1 LVCRSQRL
9 PVHISRLHLSES
21 IVASQSSVDAA
32 AAELRLAN
40 LYPDPHCVDL
50 VNALAERWIVDPTHI
65 AVGNGTDELLL
76 LAALALGA
84 TASPG
89 VVTAG
94 TFLGHR
100 FALEVAHRPV
110 REVPLSAGRIDV
122 PAVVRALDGAGI
134 AFVCTPHNPSGVAL
148 NEAEVGALVAAAA
161 HHGVALV
168 FDEAYMEFAPDGTP
182 SAVGH
187 VRAGARLVALR
198 TFSKAYG
205 LAGLRV
211 GYAVAHG
218 DMAAELRRAQRVL
231 PFRVNRLAQAAAVAA
246 LADGDALPRVQAETA
261 EKRRWFSQILRTAGF
276 EVPPSASNF
285 VAVAVPEPGR
295 VAALLLERYAIAV
308 RDASDM
314 GYSGHLRISLGTRE
328 EMRRV
333 LAGLVEFCGRGR
345 YLIPPDRTRDS

>member
-1 LVCRSQRL
+1 MN
-9 PVHISRLHLSES
+9 ISRLHLSES
-21 IVASQSSVDAA
+21 TVAFPFSLEVA

-40 LYPDPHCVDL
+40 LYPDPHCVEL
-50 VNALAERWIVDPTHI
+50 VNALAERWIVDPTQI

-76 LAALALGA
+76 LAALALGP

-134 AFVCTPHNPSGVAL
+134 AFICTPHNPSGVAL
-148 NEAEVGALVAAAA
+148 NEAEVEALVAAAA
-161 HHGVALV
+161 RHGVALV
-168 FDEAYMEFAPDGTP
+168 VDEAYMEFAPDGTP
-182 SAVGH
+182 SVVGR
-187 VRAGARLVALR
+187 VRAGAPLVGLR

-211 GYAVAHG
+211 GYAVAHR

-231 PFRVNRLAQAAAVAA
+231 PFRVSRLAQAAALAA
-246 LADGDALPRVQAETA
+246 LADGEALPRVQAETT
-261 EKRRWFSQILRTAGF
+261 EKRRWFSQMLRTAGF
-276 EVPPSASNF
+276 EVPPSAANF

-333 LAGLVEFCGRGR
+333 VASLVELCGCGPD
-345 YLIPPDRTRDS
+345 LMPPERTGDY